1 MKETPAVMSVS
12 GCLESHPVTPFL
24 SLLFA
29 VVQRMGDKTEA
40 RKAAGE
46 CGVPVVPG
54 TQSAITNAQEAR
66 DFARSV
72 GLPVM
77 LKAAYGGG
85 GRGMRVVKAGVAAD
99 AAVPSVL
106 TPTRRDSSRP
116 VVARTAPWCMPCRPN
131 EPSSKAS
138 LLRYGHG
145 NIYRS
150 SAGTH
155 PPVWPDLTQ

>member
-1 MKETPAVMSVS
+1 MMSVS
-12 GCLESHPVTPFL
+12 DCQEIHPVMFFL
-24 SLLFA
+24 DLLSA

-54 TQSAITNAQEAR
+54 TQSAITNAQDAM

-77 LKAAYGGG
+77 LKAAFGGG
-85 GRGMRVVKAGVAAD
+85 GRGMRVVRAGAAANAD
-99 AAVPSVL
+99 YPSVL
-106 TPTRRDSSRP
+106 TATRQDSSRP

-131 EPSSKAS
+131 EPS
-138 LLRYGHG
+138 
-145 NIYRS
+145 
-150 SAGTH
+150 
-155 PPVWPDLTQ
+155 Q